1 MWASDIFKADGVII
15 VQRRR
20 CQIKDYW
27 WRVLVLFTFKDYK
40 KSTTN
45 MDRVYMVEIATA
57 VKAVKEIEKREDD
70 LG

>member
-1 MWASDIFKADGVII
+1 M
-15 VQRRR
+15 
-20 CQIKDYW
+20 KDYW
-27 WRVLVLFTFKDYK
+27 GRALPLFSFKNYK

-57 VKAVKEIEKREDD
+57 VKGVKELEKRERE

>member
-1 MWASDIFKADGVII
+1 M
-15 VQRRR
+15 
-20 CQIKDYW
+20 
-27 WRVLVLFTFKDYK
+27 VLFTFKDYK